1 MIWLPRFGN
10 KLRKS
15 GLDFRWLLNSNVLFC
30 KIHIM
35 SDFFLFLLFFPHF
48 LFSVKSLDCVNV
60 LFAIQTKF
68 NSCLSIACTTF
79 YTFYLTEP
87 ITRLTFLSSL
97 LSISELV
104 HDKKIPAKFF
114 KICHITYTQK
124 PKVTILFSFCAT
136 LFFPLMN
143 DLV

>member
-1 MIWLPRFGN
+1 MLPRFGN

-79 YTFYLTEP
+79 YLTEP

-104 HDKKIPAKFF
+104 HDKKIPAKSF

-124 PKVTILFSFCAT
+124 PKVTILFSFCAI
-136 LFFPLMN
+136 LFFP
-143 DLV
+143 